1 MLLILNFLLHLT
13 FIPHK
18 KNIKKKIVYKSKN
31 IALIVSIFLF
41 YFFDKTYCININYTK
56 SGYGNSQLVECIIK
70 PHI

>member
-13 FIPHK
+13 FIPQK
-18 KNIKKKIVYKSKN
+18 KFSLQVKEHRS
-31 IALIVSIFLF
+31 
-41 YFFDKTYCININYTK
+41 YCININYTK